1 MLPGMGDNRLKCR
14 KPLDIGQS
22 LNYRLAISIQNR
34 LYVHCLCL
42 LWNYRHFG
50 MVAILEY
57 TPFWIGRHIGI
68 SAILDPMLYWIYN
81 NIAIKHSV

>member
-14 KPLDIGQS
+14 KPLDIDQS

-42 LWNYRHFG
+42 L
-50 MVAILEY
+50 
-57 TPFWIGRHIGI
+57 
-68 SAILDPMLYWIYN
+68 
-81 NIAIKHSV
+81 

>member
-14 KPLDIGQS
+14 KPLDIDQS
-22 LNYRLAISIQNR
+22 LNYRSAISIQNR

-68 SAILDPMLYWIYN
+68 TAILDSMLYWIYN
-81 NIAIKHSV
+81 NIAI

>member
-1 MLPGMGDNRLKCR
+1 MGDNRLKCR
-14 KPLDIGQS
+14 KPLDIDQS

-42 LWNYRHFG
+42 LLNYRHFG

-68 SAILDPMLYWIYN
+68 SAILDSMLYWINN
-81 NIAIKHSV
+81 NIAI